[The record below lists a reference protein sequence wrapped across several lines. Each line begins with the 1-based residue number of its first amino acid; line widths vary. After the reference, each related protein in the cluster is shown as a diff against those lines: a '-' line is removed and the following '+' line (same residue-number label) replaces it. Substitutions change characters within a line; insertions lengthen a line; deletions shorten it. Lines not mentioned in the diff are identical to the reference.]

1 MFEIKLYKSR
11 WKAVKLLLLTLPFV
25 ILSLYDIISHSLI
38 MPSYIAWLCLCFFVL
53 GIPVSLFH
61 FFDRRPQIIINDIGI
76 FDRMAYTDF
85 INWNL
90 IEDAYLVN
98 VHNQK
103 FICLTIDN
111 AAINLIK
118 NKKYMK
124 LSKQMGFQE
133 INLSLGQ
140 IKIDEIKFM
149 DFILTMSKANITDKQ
164 FLIDNFRA

>member
-1 MFEIKLYKSR
+1 
-11 WKAVKLLLLTLPFV
+11 
-25 ILSLYDIISHSLI
+25 
-38 MPSYIAWLCLCFFVL
+38 MPSYLGWLCLCFFAL

-61 FFDRRPQIIINDIGI
+61 FFDRRPQIIINEVGI
-76 FDRMAYTDF
+76 FDRMAYIDF

-103 FICLTIDN
+103 FICLIIDD
-111 AAINLIK
+111 AAIHLIK
-118 NKKYMK
+118 KKKAMK

-140 IKIDEIKFM
+140 IKINEMKFM
-149 DFILTMSKANITDKQ
+149 HFILAMAKANITEKQ
-164 FLIDNFRA
+164 LLIDNFKS